1 VGFEDYPG
9 VLAPLFTPILAP
21 LAVPQRD
28 PDETAPN
35 PHDEPPHGAPKQ
47 RGQADVALCQEPEHT
62 LPRRA
67 TTAATLSHSLSHDLM
82 LILPPA
88 GLRYCDDCEAP
99 RGYTHAVLIL
109 RKVEGNLDNR
119 RPDD

>member
-1 VGFEDYPG
+1 VGFEDDPG

-21 LAVPQRD
+21 LAVLQRD

-62 LPRRA
+62 A
-67 TTAATLSHSLSHDLM
+67 EKS
-82 LILPPA
+82 
-88 GLRYCDDCEAP
+88 
-99 RGYTHAVLIL
+99 
-109 RKVEGNLDNR
+109 NNR
-119 RPDD
+119 RHPEPLAEP

>member
-35 PHDEPPHGAPKQ
+35 PHDEPPHGAPQQ
-47 RGQADVALCQEPEHT
+47 RGPADVAL
-62 LPRRA
+62 
-67 TTAATLSHSLSHDLM
+67 DLM

-88 GLRYCDDCEAP
+88 GLRYCDDCEA
-99 RGYTHAVLIL
+99 RLAATRMLS
-109 RKVEGNLDNR
+109 
-119 RPDD
+119 